1 MRWVAKTCVAGA
13 LLILLALHGPAFAE
27 PRRVLLLHSFGPHFE
42 PWSAVAGRF
51 REELTRR
58 SRNAVDLYEASLEM
72 ARLAQPTEE
81 APLVDYIRALFAGRD
96 LDLVVAVGAPA
107 ARFFQKFRPQFF
119 PSTPLLITAADQRT
133 FSEGALTSNDTTVPS
148 TLDLPKLVENI
159 LQVLPD
165 TNNIAFVIGASPLER
180 FWVEG
185 MRQAF
190 QPFAGRVTFEWFNDL
205 SQEEMVKRAAT
216 LPPRSAVF
224 YASVRVD
231 AAGKPNEQNRV
242 LVSFREGA
250 NAPIF
255 SYLDSNFGQGIVG
268 GPVLSTQE
276 LGRRAAEVALRILN
290 GERPGSIKTPPIGLG
305 VPVFDWRE
313 LQRWNISEAR
323 LPLGSVV
330 QFREP
335 SMWERYRWQ
344 LVGFLIA
351 LLVQS
356 AMISWLLIERYGRR
370 KAELE
375 SRHRSLEVMHLNR
388 TAEIGALSASFA
400 HEVSQPLLAV
410 ELNAERAEQLLQADP
425 PEVGKV
431 REIVTD
437 VRQANS
443 LAMDVIRNLR
453 NLLKRKSHIQDC
465 DLNAVIADAVHL
477 LLPEANRRNIDLRLT
492 GIQQVLPVRAD
503 PVHLQQVVLNL
514 ATNAMDAMTDSAPD
528 ARKITMQTARVGEA
542 TVEVSVSDTGT
553 GIPEDKF
560 GQIFETFY
568 TTKEQGTGLGL
579 SVARTIIETYEGK
592 IWAENQAGGGAV
604 FCFTLPLTEGTACGC
619 PAALPHRCGQREA
632 DAAAWLRADA
642 LRPGEARQVTLTADP
657 RLLALPTKGVLVLAE
672 CHTPTRSL
680 MARFLGVGFGC
691 RWG

>member
-1 MRWVAKTCVAGA
+1 MCWVARTCVAGA
-13 LLILLALHGPAFAE
+13 LLILLTVHGTALAE
-27 PRRVLLLHSFGPHFE
+27 PRRVLLLHSFGPLFE

-51 REELTRR
+51 REELTRQ
-58 SRNAVDLYEASLEM
+58 SPNAVDLYEASLEM

-107 ARFFQKFRPQFF
+107 ARFFQKYRPQFF

-133 FSEGALTSNDTTVPS
+133 FSEGALTSNDATVPS
-148 TLDLPKLVENI
+148 TLDLPKLVDNI

-165 TNNIAFVIGASPLER
+165 TNKIAFVIGASPLER

-216 LPPRSAVF
+216 LPPRSALF

-231 AAGKPNEQNRV
+231 AAGIPNEQNRV
-242 LVSFREGA
+242 LARLREGA

-290 GERPGSIKTPPIGLG
+290 GEHPGSIKTPPLGLG
-305 VPVFDWRE
+305 VPVYDWRE

-335 SMWERYRWQ
+335 SAWKRYRWQ
-344 LVGFLIA
+344 LIGFFIA

-370 KAELE
+370 KAELRIP
-375 SRHRSLEVMHLNR
+375 S
-388 TAEIGALSASFA
+388 AIIGGYA
-400 HEVSQPLLAV
+400 SQPNGRDWGVVGILCTRGESTAV
-410 ELNAERAEQLLQADP
+410 S
-425 PEVGKV
+425 G
-431 REIVTD
+431 
-437 VRQANS
+437 
-443 LAMDVIRNLR
+443 
-453 NLLKRKSHIQDC
+453 
-465 DLNAVIADAVHL
+465 
-477 LLPEANRRNIDLRLT
+477 
-492 GIQQVLPVRAD
+492 
-503 PVHLQQVVLNL
+503 
-514 ATNAMDAMTDSAPD
+514 
-528 ARKITMQTARVGEA
+528 
-542 TVEVSVSDTGT
+542 
-553 GIPEDKF
+553 
-560 GQIFETFY
+560 
-568 TTKEQGTGLGL
+568 
-579 SVARTIIETYEGK
+579 
-592 IWAENQAGGGAV
+592 
-604 FCFTLPLTEGTACGC
+604 
-619 PAALPHRCGQREA
+619 
-632 DAAAWLRADA
+632 
-642 LRPGEARQVTLTADP
+642 
-657 RLLALPTKGVLVLAE
+657 
-672 CHTPTRSL
+672 
-680 MARFLGVGFGC
+680 
-691 RWG
+691 